1 MAQDEGRFGRI
12 SQARRA
18 WAPLGIRPRVPQQL
32 VREYIYAYAAV
43 CPGIGRMTALI
54 LPYANTEMMNIFLVH
69 VSGEFVDSFI
79 IMLVDRAGWH
89 SSATLKLPENIRLIQ
104 QPAYSPE
111 LNPVE
116 HIWDE
121 LREKNFPNQSF
132 KSLDEVED
140 ELCLGLNELSRDPY
154 RLQSLTNFPYLNV
167 TRLNAT

>member
-12 SQARRA
+12 NGARRA
-18 WAPLGIRPRVPQQL
+18 WAPPGIRPRVPQQL
-32 VREYIYAYAAV
+32 VREYIYAYVAV

-54 LPYANTEMMNIFLVH
+54 LPYANTEMMNMFLVH
-69 VSGEFVDSFI
+69 VSQEFVDFFI

-111 LNPVE
+111 LNPAE

-121 LREKNFPNQSF
+121 LREKNFPNQAF

-140 ELCLGLNELSRDPY
+140 TLCLGLNELSSDPC
-154 RLQSLTNFPYLNV
+154 RVQSLTNFPYLNV
-167 TRLNAT
+167 IRLNAT